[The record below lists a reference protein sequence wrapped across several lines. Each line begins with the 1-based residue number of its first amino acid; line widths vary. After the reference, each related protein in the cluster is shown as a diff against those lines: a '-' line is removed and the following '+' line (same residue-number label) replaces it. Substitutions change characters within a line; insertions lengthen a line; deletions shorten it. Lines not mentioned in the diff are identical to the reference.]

1 MSTLDERLARRT
13 SLGTWT
19 FDDRFSYRAGLGR
32 IFNAYGPNI
41 CELCYYITSPGG
53 TFTLRSEGSVSYVVD
68 WGDGS
73 SETSTSNA
81 LAHTYAAG
89 DYIIKISS
97 AVVYRPFFNSTGD
110 EDLITE
116 IHTTDI
122 DFGTSLA
129 NAWYGANNM
138 TNFNAAFGVT
148 TGVQSFSQTWQN
160 CSSLTSFPLIDTS
173 SITNFASAWQNC
185 SSLTSFP
192 LIDTSSGSNFASSW
206 YGCNQLTSFPLI
218 DVSSGTSFANAW
230 RDCSGL
236 TSFPLIDVSS
246 GTTFDSTWRNC
257 SSLTSFPLIDASS
270 GTNFYGAWRD
280 CSSLTSFPTLDVSS
294 GTNFRNT
301 WYGCSGL
308 TSFPLIDTSS
318 GRSFYGTWE
327 TCTDLT
333 SFPLI
338 DVSSGTTFQQAWLN
352 CNGLTTFPANFF
364 DSWTGTPVNSC
375 FVNTWLN
382 CSSLTATSVENILNS
397 IDTSGQSAPG
407 TGPDITIDYNAST
420 GAPNISTAVSNLK
433 GRGWTITLNGVAQ

>member
-97 AVVYRPFFNSTGD
+97 AVVYRPNFNSSGD

-122 DFGTSLA
+122 EFGAILS
-129 NAWYGANNM
+129 NAWRGANNM
-138 TNFNAAFGVT
+138 TDFNAAFGVT
-148 TGVQSFSQTWQN
+148 TGVTSYINTWRE
-160 CSSLTSFPLIDTS
+160 
-173 SITNFASAWQNC
+173 C

-192 LIDTSSGSNFASSW
+192 LIDTSSGTNFGS
-206 YGCNQLTSFPLI
+206 
-218 DVSSGTSFANAW
+218 AW
-230 RDCSGL
+230 QGCSGL

-246 GTTFDSTWRNC
+246 GTTFAN
-257 SSLTSFPLIDASS
+257 
-270 GTNFYGAWRD
+270 AWI
-280 CSSLTSFPTLDVSS
+280 
-294 GTNFRNT
+294 N
-301 WYGCSGL
+301 CSGL
-308 TSFPLIDTSS
+308 TD
-318 GRSFYGTWE
+318 
-327 TCTDLT
+327 
-333 SFPLI
+333 
-338 DVSSGTTFQQAWLN
+338 
-352 CNGLTTFPANFF
+352 FPANFF
-364 DSWTGTPVNSC
+364 DSWTGTPINNC
-375 FVNTWLN
+375 FTNTWTG

-397 IDTSGQSAPG
+397 IDTSGQSAPASG
-407 TGPDITIDYNAST
+407 VDITLRYDGVET
-420 GAPNISTAVSNLK
+420 PNISTAVTNLK
-433 GRGWTITLNGVAQ
+433 SRGWTITLNGVAQ